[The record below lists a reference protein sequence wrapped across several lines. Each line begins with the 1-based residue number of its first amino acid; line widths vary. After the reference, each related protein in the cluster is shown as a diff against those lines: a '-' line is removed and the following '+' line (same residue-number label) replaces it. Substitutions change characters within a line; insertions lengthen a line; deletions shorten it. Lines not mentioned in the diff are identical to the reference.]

1 VDPNGHLFLTLINLD
16 ISTFFSLAGIYACIS
31 YVLCLRRLCYRSV
44 SNSDR
49 IHQAVRT
56 CLFGTHAIKKAPAL
70 LYTCTVSPLA
80 IVASEELSPDWNS
93 FISGPCHGS
102 VRTYSY
108 SDDRIYWSMHACQA
122 GLWGVKLQPA
132 VYIYVLQPAGRE
144 SMCAWLLRSKFLTIS
159 SCRRV
164 LYCAGEAEL
173 RERKKKR
180 AEAGYGRIG
189 ASSFSS

>member
-1 VDPNGHLFLTLINLD
+1 M
-16 ISTFFSLAGIYACIS
+16 
-31 YVLCLRRLCYRSV
+31 RRLCYRSV

-102 VRTYSY
+102 VRTYSCRLVRREAAAG
-108 SDDRIYWSMHACQA
+108 RIYLRAA
-122 GLWGVKLQPA
+122 
-132 VYIYVLQPAGRE
+132 AGRKRE
-144 SMCAWLLRSKFLTIS
+144 HVCMAFTSKFLTIS